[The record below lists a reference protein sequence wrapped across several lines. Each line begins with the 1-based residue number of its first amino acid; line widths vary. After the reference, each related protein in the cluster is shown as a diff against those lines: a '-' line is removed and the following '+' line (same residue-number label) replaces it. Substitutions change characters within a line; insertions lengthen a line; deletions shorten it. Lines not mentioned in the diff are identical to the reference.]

1 MVEMQWTP
9 WAICEK
15 QVLNSVKLNRVRQ
28 QFFQEANYF
37 VDEDFDIELSV
48 LEMGRSDHFE
58 RAVFNH

>member
-9 WAICEK
+9 RAICEK
-15 QVLNSVKLNRVRQ
+15 QISSSVKLNRVRQ

-37 VDEDFDIELSV
+37 VDEDLDIELSE